1 MTPPA
6 GVRKT
11 RRREVHS
18 RRKVRYTKAM
28 NRALPLALV
37 FASSA
42 LAYSAC
48 GDDDPSPSTGG
59 SLDASL
65 DLNQPTA
72 EAGAPDTAVADSG
85 GPPDAASAD
94 SGADANTLDAAG
106 DATNDAGAAD
116 ASDASDAATAPTL
129 YAHFQGSLYRVN
141 PSTAALTLV
150 GATGHTDVRLA
161 WNPVRGGLF
170 AVVEALT
177 APKLATVDRCT
188 GAITVGPRVTKAPTG
203 GGDAG
208 LLKRMECFAA
218 NPITGEFY
226 ASGDW
231 VDSATTVTGS
241 LVKVDFDASAASR
254 LGSHQTLQDDGD
266 SCSFRGGTLYM
277 MDVMQTT
284 PTTGSSAIYTMNL
297 ADAAATLAITT
308 TPRITRIGVE
318 STLDTIFA
326 INGTDKTLMR
336 LEFDAGT
343 SLIGSFGFDAATTA
357 ADLDSLVAAPEPAVC
372 P

>member
-1 MTPPA
+1 
-6 GVRKT
+6 
-11 RRREVHS
+11 
-18 RRKVRYTKAM
+18 M
-28 NRALPLALV
+28 NRALPFALV

-42 LAYSAC
+42 LAYGAC
-48 GDDDPSPSTGG
+48 ADDDTSPSPGG

-65 DLNQPTA
+65 DVNQPTT
-72 EAGAPDTAVADSG
+72 EAGAPDTATTDSAATPDTANPDG
-85 GPPDAASAD
+85 GV
-94 SGADANTLDAAG
+94 DANALDAATG
-106 DATNDAGAAD
+106 DAANDAGTGDAAV
-116 ASDASDAATAPTL
+116 ASDAATGPTL

-141 PSTAALTLV
+141 PLTAALTLV

-170 AVVEALT
+170 AVVDALT

-188 GAITVGPRVTKAPTG
+188 GTITVGPRVTKAPTG

-218 NPITGEFY
+218 NPVTGEFY

-231 VDSATTVTGS
+231 VDSASTVTGS
-241 LVKVDFDASAASR
+241 LVKVDFDASATSR
-254 LGSHQTLQDDGD
+254 IGSHQTLQDDGD

-277 MDVMQTT
+277 MDVLQTT